1 MQEMERIELLMRGGA
16 GDDNVEDDGGSHIS
30 DAVEVDEEPFSELG
44 EDGQGQGEGEVE
56 IGEIGEDSRSSR
68 RHFEHSGHGN
78 SLDLDGEE
86 DEEEEEE
93 EDERDRGREE
103 GVLLD
108 YDDEQMMPSPPLH
121 GSGSIDM
128 VRPSD
133 SWRTA
138 GSARQGQGQGQGVGQ
153 TSYSTPDRVTDLN
166 S

>member
-1 MQEMERIELLMRGGA
+1 MERIELLMRGGA
-16 GDDNVEDDGGSHIS
+16 GDDNIEDDGGSHIS

-56 IGEIGEDSRSSR
+56 LGEIGEDNRSSR

-128 VRPSD
+128 ARPSD

-138 GSARQGQGQGQGVGQ
+138 GSARQGQGQ

>member
-16 GDDNVEDDGGSHIS
+16 GDDNIEDDGGSHIS

-44 EDGQGQGEGEVE
+44 EEGQGQGEGEVE
-56 IGEIGEDSRSSR
+56 LGGIGEDSRSSR
-68 RHFEHSGHGN
+68 RHFEHSGNGN

-86 DEEEEEE
+86 DGEEEE

-108 YDDEQMMPSPPLH
+108 YDDEQMMPSPPMH

-128 VRPSD
+128 ARPSD
-133 SWRTA
+133 WRTA
-138 GSARQGQGQGQGVGQ
+138 GSARQGQGQGQGQGVGQ

>member
-1 MQEMERIELLMRGGA
+1 MQEMERIELLMRGVA
-16 GDDNVEDDGGSHIS
+16 GDDNIEDDGGSHIS

-44 EDGQGQGEGEVE
+44 EDGQEQGEVE
-56 IGEIGEDSRSSR
+56 VVIGEIGEDSRSSR

-86 DEEEEEE
+86 DEEEE
-93 EDERDRGREE
+93 DGGREE

-108 YDDEQMMPSPPLH
+108 YDDEQMMPSPPLQ
-121 GSGSIDM
+121 GAGSIDM

-138 GSARQGQGQGQGVGQ
+138 GSVRQGQGQGQGH